1 MLKTGKIETSIH
13 LIMISWVHI
22 KQIGRERER
31 QREVVSTT
39 KVSKLYEHG

>member
-13 LIMISWVHI
+13 LITIGWVHL
-22 KQIGRERER
+22 KQRGRERQR

-39 KVSKLYEHG
+39 KVSKWYEHG

>member
-1 MLKTGKIETSIH
+1 MLKTGKIQTSIH
-13 LIMISWVHI
+13 LITLGAH
-22 KQIGRERER
+22 KTEREKQR